1 MPSVVDICNK
11 ALDKLG
17 HGPITSL
24 DDGTKAA
31 NLCNRNWEMVRDE
44 VLREHPWNFAI
55 KRAALA
61 ASSDTPAWG
70 FSYKF
75 PIPADNLRIIEV
87 RDLSTGDYQ
96 VENGSI
102 LADEDVLYV
111 RYIRK
116 VTDPN
121 EYDVH
126 FVEAVAS
133 RLAYELCE
141 ALTQKSA
148 KEREFF
154 ITVYKESLIAAK
166 RTDGQENPPQQFE
179 EDDWISVRY

>member
-55 KRAALA
+55 KRTVLA
-61 ASSDTPAWG
+61 ASTEAPAWG
-70 FSYKF
+70 FSNKF
-75 PIPADNLRIIEV
+75 TLPADNLRVIEV
-87 RDLSTGDYQ
+87 RDMSTGDYQ
-96 VENGSI
+96 VEDGAI
-102 LADEDVLYV
+102 LADEEALYI
-111 RYIRK
+111 RYIYK
-116 VTDPN
+116 VADPN
-121 EYDVH
+121 RYDTH
-126 FVEAVAS
+126 FVDCVS
-133 RLAYELCE
+133 DRLAYELCE
-141 ALTQKSA
+141 ALTQKSTN
-148 KEREFF
+148 ERQFF
-154 ITVYKESLIAAK
+154 LTVYQESLVAAK